1 MENRTIYIDS
11 KDLKFNPIYT
21 LIAEFSNWEYTCML
35 TEVAVYGIL
44 KPIII
49 SKNKVVI
56 DGNKRLQAC
65 RELKIEKV
73 PVQIYSEQDKITYLL
88 SKELKPSVLVS
99 LIDFF
104 EKKYNLKAG
113 GRIKTSSIANVI
125 RKMFLGDSKRISQ
138 VMTLKKLSTSVTS
151 TYPSETEEIWRE
163 LDGFNI
169 TIEQGINKMKDL
181 YQRKTTINFLLEY
194 KMAA

>member
-113 GRIKTSSIANVI
+113 GRLKTSSIATVI

>member
-49 SKNKVVI
+49 SKNNVVI

-73 PVQIYSEQDKITYLL
+73 LVQIYSEQDKITYLL

-113 GRIKTSSIANVI
+113 GRLKTSSIATVI

-138 VMTLKKLSTSVTS
+138 VITLKKLSTSVTS

-169 TIEQGINKMKDL
+169 SIEEGINKMKDL

>member
-1 MENRTIYIDS
+1 MENRTMYIDS

-21 LIAEFSNWEYTCML
+21 LIAEFSNWEYTCMQ

-49 SKNKVVI
+49 SKNNVVI

-88 SKELKPSVLVS
+88 SKELKPSVLIS

-104 EKKYNLKAG
+104 EKKYNLKSG

-125 RKMFLGDSKRISQ
+125 RKLFLGDSKRISQ
-138 VMTLKKLSTSVTS
+138 LMTLNKLSTSVTS

>member
-49 SKNKVVI
+49 SKNNVVI
-56 DGNKRLQAC
+56 DGNKRLQTC

-138 VMTLKKLSTSVTS
+138 VMILKKLSTSVTS

-169 TIEQGINKMKDL
+169 SIEEGINKMKDL

>member
-49 SKNKVVI
+49 SKNNVVI

-113 GRIKTSSIANVI
+113 GRLKTSSIATVI

-138 VMTLKKLSTSVTS
+138 VITLKKLSTSVTS

-169 TIEQGINKMKDL
+169 SIEEGINKMKDL

>member
-1 MENRTIYIDS
+1 MENRTMYIDS

-21 LIAEFSNWEYTCML
+21 SIAEFSNWEYTCML

-49 SKNKVVI
+49 SKNNVVI

-125 RKMFLGDSKRISQ
+125 RNLFLGDSKRISQ
-138 VMTLKKLSTSVTS
+138 LMNLKKLSTSVTS

>member
-49 SKNKVVI
+49 SKNNVVI

-65 RELKIEKV
+65 RELKIEKI

-113 GRIKTSSIANVI
+113 GRIKTSSIARMI

-138 VMTLKKLSTSVTS
+138 LMTLKKLSTSVTS

>member
-1 MENRTIYIDS
+1 MYIDS

-21 LIAEFSNWEYTCML
+21 LIAEFSNWEYTCMQ

-49 SKNKVVI
+49 SKNNVVI

-88 SKELKPSVLVS
+88 SKELKPSVLIS

-113 GRIKTSSIANVI
+113 GRIKTSSIATVI
-125 RKMFLGDSKRISQ
+125 RKLFLGDSKRISQ
-138 VMTLKKLSTSVTS
+138 LMTLKKLSTSVIS

>member
-1 MENRTIYIDS
+1 MYIDS

-21 LIAEFSNWEYTCML
+21 LIAEFSNWEYTCMQ

-49 SKNKVVI
+49 SKNNVVI

-88 SKELKPSVLVS
+88 SKELKPSVLIS

-104 EKKYNLKAG
+104 EKKYNLKSG

-125 RKMFLGDSKRISQ
+125 RKLFLGDSKRISQ
-138 VMTLKKLSTSVTS
+138 LMTLNKLSTSVTS

>member
-1 MENRTIYIDS
+1 
-11 KDLKFNPIYT
+11 
-21 LIAEFSNWEYTCML
+21 ML

-49 SKNKVVI
+49 SKNNVVI

-88 SKELKPSVLVS
+88 SKELKPYVLVS

-125 RKMFLGDSKRISQ
+125 RNLFLGDSKRISQ
-138 VMTLKKLSTSVTS
+138 LMTLKKLSTSVIS

>member
-1 MENRTIYIDS
+1 MENRTMYIDS

-49 SKNKVVI
+49 SKNNVVI

-125 RKMFLGDSKRISQ
+125 RNLFLGDSKRISQ
-138 VMTLKKLSTSVTS
+138 LMTLKKLSTSVTS

-169 TIEQGINKMKDL
+169 SIEQGINKMKDL

>member
-1 MENRTIYIDS
+1 MENRTMYIDS

-21 LIAEFSNWEYTCML
+21 LIAEFSNWEYTCMQ

-49 SKNKVVI
+49 SKNNVVI

-88 SKELKPSVLVS
+88 SKELKPSVLIS

-113 GRIKTSSIANVI
+113 GRIKTSSIATVI
-125 RKMFLGDSKRISQ
+125 RKLFLGDSKRISQ
-138 VMTLKKLSTSVTS
+138 LMTLKKLSTSVIS

>member
-1 MENRTIYIDS
+1 MYIDS

-49 SKNKVVI
+49 SKNNVVI

-88 SKELKPSVLVS
+88 SKELKPSVLIS

-104 EKKYNLKAG
+104 EKKYNLKSG

-125 RKMFLGDSKRISQ
+125 RKLFLGDSKRISQ
-138 VMTLKKLSTSVTS
+138 LMTLKKLSTSVIS

>member
-1 MENRTIYIDS
+1 MENRTMYIDS

-49 SKNKVVI
+49 SKNNVVI

-88 SKELKPSVLVS
+88 SKELKPSVLIS

-104 EKKYNLKAG
+104 EKKYNLKSG

-125 RKMFLGDSKRISQ
+125 RKLFLGDSKRISQ
-138 VMTLKKLSTSVTS
+138 LMTLKKLSTSVIS

>member
-1 MENRTIYIDS
+1 MENRTMYIDS

-49 SKNKVVI
+49 SKNNVVI

-104 EKKYNLKAG
+104 EKKYNLKSG

-138 VMTLKKLSTSVTS
+138 LMTLKKLSTSVTS

-169 TIEQGINKMKDL
+169 SIEQGINKMKDL

>member
-49 SKNKVVI
+49 SKNNVVI

-104 EKKYNLKAG
+104 EKKYNL
-113 GRIKTSSIANVI
+113 
-125 RKMFLGDSKRISQ
+125 
-138 VMTLKKLSTSVTS
+138 
-151 TYPSETEEIWRE
+151 
-163 LDGFNI
+163 
-169 TIEQGINKMKDL
+169 
-181 YQRKTTINFLLEY
+181 
-194 KMAA
+194 

>member
-1 MENRTIYIDS
+1 MYIDS

-49 SKNKVVI
+49 SKNNVVI

-125 RKMFLGDSKRISQ
+125 RNLFLGDSKRISQ
-138 VMTLKKLSTSVTS
+138 LMTLKKLSTSVTS

-169 TIEQGINKMKDL
+169 SIEQGINKMKDL

>member
-49 SKNKVVI
+49 SKNNVVI

-113 GRIKTSSIANVI
+113 GRIKTSSIARMI

-138 VMTLKKLSTSVTS
+138 LMTLKKLSTSVTS

>member
-1 MENRTIYIDS
+1 MYIDS

-49 SKNKVVI
+49 SKNNVVI

-104 EKKYNLKAG
+104 EKKYNLKSG

-138 VMTLKKLSTSVTS
+138 LMTLKKLSTSVTS

-169 TIEQGINKMKDL
+169 SIEQGINKMKDL

>member
-49 SKNKVVI
+49 SKNNVVI

-113 GRIKTSSIANVI
+113 GRLKTSSIATVI

-169 TIEQGINKMKDL
+169 SIEQGINKMKDL
-181 YQRKTTINFLLEY
+181 YQRKTTINFLLEN